1 MIALVLEV
9 VIAFFISSWVNEQF
23 GLFWA
28 IMAFIGIMGVS
39 NVVLKK

>member
-1 MIALVLEV
+1 MIALILEL

-28 IMAFIGIMGVS
+28 IIAFIGVMGVS
-39 NVVLKK
+39 NAAFKK